1 MEKSV
6 KILLL
11 AGALAAAAATTSGLS
26 LGGDT
31 AAANQQLQPLQA
43 TTALGEGPT
52 GRSMGIWQCAA
63 SYFCLL
69 FCMGRA
75 YPR

>member
-11 AGALAAAAATTSGLS
+11 AGALAAAATTSGLS

-63 SYFCLL
+63 RLL
-69 FCMGRA
+69 LLALLHG
-75 YPR
+75 